1 MSGKPNS
8 PLAQLLQQAFLALR
22 AKQFDIARQLATEA
36 LKSNRTDRN
45 AVLILAHALLG
56 QERAEEAIAP
66 LEKAAKRN
74 SDPKSRRCSAMCCV
88 PRGAEAMDW
97 RNCGEPQRA
106 VRPICPRSRSWRAS
120 LRTPARLA
128 RRSG

>member
-1 MSGKPNS
+1 LSGKPNS

-56 QERAEEAIAP
+56 QERAEEAIA
-66 LEKAAKRN
+66 
-74 SDPKSRRCSAMCCV
+74 
-88 PRGAEAMDW
+88 AMDW